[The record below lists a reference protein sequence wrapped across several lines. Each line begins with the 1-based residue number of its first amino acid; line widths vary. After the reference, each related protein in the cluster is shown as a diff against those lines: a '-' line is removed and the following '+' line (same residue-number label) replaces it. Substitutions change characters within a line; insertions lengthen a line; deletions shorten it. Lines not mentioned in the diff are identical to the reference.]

1 MSRRPPAGRL
11 VALFVIMALA
21 FAGVAV
27 RLVLLQVRQA
37 DAYQALAREQRI
49 RSISLPAARGSI
61 LDRDGHELALSLP
74 ARAVFADPRLV
85 KDPSATAE
93 TLAPLLELPTGFLRQ
108 RLEASGAFV
117 YLARRV
123 DLGVARSIEEL
134 ELPGI
139 GFLEESKRHYPG
151 DDLAAHLLGFV
162 GLDDVGLAGLEL
174 QHDETLGGQPGSMVI
189 EQDPSGNTIPHGEG
203 RFVAPVPGEDLI
215 LTIDRDLQF
224 QAERA
229 LGAAVKANGAKGGT
243 VIVMEPA
250 TGQVLATATSP
261 TFDANAFDEAPS
273 AATRAWAFIDMYEP
287 GSVNKVITAAAALE
301 EGAIGTHDVLRVPAQ
316 YQVSDHVFHDA
327 HPHPPLDM
335 TLTDVIAQSSNI
347 GTIQVAERLGKDL
360 LDQYLR
366 RFGFG
371 TVTGVG
377 FPGEVPGDLMPVDE
391 WWGTSMGTIP
401 IGQGIAVTPL
411 QMLSVYATIAN
422 GGVRVQPTLVR
433 GTIDGAGR
441 FVESPPPDRVRVVS
455 ARTAELVTGMLTQAV
470 SDGTGTEAQIGGY
483 WVAGKTGTAR
493 KPFEGGYS
501 NKYVASFIGLLPASD
516 PQLVV
521 AAILDEPATVY
532 GGVAAAPLFREVAT
546 SAVIH
551 MKIPPARRPA
561 IPPLA
566 ADG

>member
-1 MSRRPPAGRL
+1 
-11 VALFVIMALA
+11 
-21 FAGVAV
+21 
-27 RLVLLQVRQA
+27 
-37 DAYQALAREQRI
+37 
-49 RSISLPAARGSI
+49 
-61 LDRDGHELALSLP
+61 
-74 ARAVFADPRLV
+74 
-85 KDPSATAE
+85 
-93 TLAPLLELPTGFLRQ
+93 
-108 RLEASGAFV
+108 
-117 YLARRV
+117 
-123 DLGVARSIEEL
+123 
-134 ELPGI
+134 
-139 GFLEESKRHYPG
+139 
-151 DDLAAHLLGFV
+151 
-162 GLDDVGLAGLEL
+162 
-174 QHDETLGGQPGSMVI
+174 
-189 EQDPSGNTIPHGEG
+189 
-203 RFVAPVPGEDLI
+203 
-215 LTIDRDLQF
+215 
-224 QAERA
+224 
-229 LGAAVKANGAKGGT
+229 
-243 VIVMEPA
+243 VMEPA

-261 TFDANAFDEAPS
+261 TFDANAFDEAPP

-371 TVTGVG
+371 TVTGIG

-470 SDGTGTEAQIGGY
+470 SDGTRTEAQIGGY

-501 NKYVASFIGLLPASD
+501 NKYVASFIGFLPASD

-566 ADG
+566 DG